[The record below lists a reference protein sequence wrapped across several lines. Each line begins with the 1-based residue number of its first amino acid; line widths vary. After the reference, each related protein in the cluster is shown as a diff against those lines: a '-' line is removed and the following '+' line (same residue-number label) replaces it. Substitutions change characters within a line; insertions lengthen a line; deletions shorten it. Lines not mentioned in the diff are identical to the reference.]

1 MARIIVVDD
10 VLDACVMLKRILERK
25 GHEVF
30 AFTEEED
37 AMDFLKGNHTDLAIL
52 DIKLKR
58 LSGIELLEELKG
70 IQPDLKAIMLTGYPT
85 IETARESLN
94 KGAREYLVKPVD
106 KDELE
111 QAVENVLKGK
121 EL

>member
-10 VLDACVMLKRILERK
+10 VKDACILLKRILTRK

-30 AFTEEED
+30 TFTEEDDVIE
-37 AMDFLKGNHTDLAIL
+37 FLQKNRVDLAIL

-58 LSGIELLEELKG
+58 LSGVDLLGHLKA

-85 IETARESLN
+85 IETAKLSLQ
-94 KGAREYLVKPVD
+94 KGAMEYLVKPVD

-111 QAVENVLKGK
+111 RTVETVLNH
-121 EL
+121 